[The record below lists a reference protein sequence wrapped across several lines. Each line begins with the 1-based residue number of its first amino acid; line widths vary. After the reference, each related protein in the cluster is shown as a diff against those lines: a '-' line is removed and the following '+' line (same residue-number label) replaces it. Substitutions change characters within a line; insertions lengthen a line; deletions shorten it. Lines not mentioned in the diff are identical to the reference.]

1 MGPVVSGP
9 CPAVSSAAADFPFEG
24 VSDERVLARRVSGGD
39 HPVPAR
45 WLARPGLDPARCG
58 GADPRRCAR
67 PDHAGHGRR
76 ELFAGSAGE
85 APDPRSHQ
93 GSGGTQSAGALRRRG
108 IHYRAGRRFRSRLR
122 EDRYRWTHG
131 AAGHGLPGGRA
142 RGARAFAAASG
153 LPMMIYNNP
162 PAYNVDVTPEGF
174 KELASERR
182 VVAIKE
188 SSEDTRRLVDIVNLT
203 GDRYT
208 LFCGVD
214 DLLLESMLLGAV
226 GWVSGLVNVFPKES
240 VRLWELA
247 SKGEW
252 ERAKAIYR
260 WFMPTL
266 HLDTSPKLVQMIKLG
281 QKNVGNGSA
290 VTRAPRLPLEGE
302 ELKRVTRLYEEAIAN
317 RPTL

>member
-1 MGPVVSGP
+1 MSVSWRGVF
-9 CPAVSSAAADFPFEG
+9 PAVTTQFRADGALDLASTQRGVEEQIRAGVHGLIMLGSVGENCSLDPQEKRQILAATKEVAARKVPVLSGVAEYTTSQSAAFARECEKIGIDGLMVLPG
-24 VSDERVLARRVSGGD
+24 MVYKADEREALA
-39 HPVPAR
+39 H
-45 WLARPGLDPARCG
+45 
-58 GADPRRCAR
+58 
-67 PDHAGHGRR
+67 
-76 ELFAGSAGE
+76 F
-85 APDPRSHQ
+85 
-93 GSGGTQSAGALRRRG
+93 
-108 IHYRAGRRFRSRLR
+108 RAV
-122 EDRYRWTHG
+122 
-131 AAGHGLPGGRA
+131 
-142 RGARAFAAASG
+142 AAASG
-153 LPMMIYNNP
+153 MPIMIYNNP

-188 SSEDTRRLVDIVNLT
+188 SSENLRRLTDIVNLT

-214 DLLLESMLLGAV
+214 DLILESVLLGAV

-247 SKGEW
+247 AKGDW
-252 ERAKAIYR
+252 ERARAIYR

-281 QKNVGNGSA
+281 QKIVGNGSA
-290 VTRAPRLPLEGE
+290 VTRAPRLALEGE

>member
-1 MGPVVSGP
+1 MSVSWRGVF
-9 CPAVSSAAADFPFEG
+9 PAVTTQFRPDGSLDLASTQRGVEEQIRAGVHGLVMLGTVGENCSLDPQEKRQILAATKEVAARKVPVLSGVAEYTTAQAAAFARDCEKIGIDGLMVLPG
-24 VSDERVLARRVSGGD
+24 MVYKADEREALA
-39 HPVPAR
+39 H
-45 WLARPGLDPARCG
+45 
-58 GADPRRCAR
+58 
-67 PDHAGHGRR
+67 
-76 ELFAGSAGE
+76 F
-85 APDPRSHQ
+85 
-93 GSGGTQSAGALRRRG
+93 
-108 IHYRAGRRFRSRLR
+108 RAV
-122 EDRYRWTHG
+122 
-131 AAGHGLPGGRA
+131 
-142 RGARAFAAASG
+142 AAASG
-153 LPMMIYNNP
+153 LPIMIYNNP

-281 QKNVGNGSA
+281 QKIVGNGSA

>member
-1 MGPVVSGP
+1 MSVSWRGVFPAITTQFRPDGSLDLASTQRGIEEQIRAGVHGLIMLGTVGENCSLDPQEKRQILAATKEVAARKVPVLSGV
-9 CPAVSSAAADFPFEG
+9 AEYTTAQAAAFARDCEKIGIDGLMVLPG
-24 VSDERVLARRVSGGD
+24 MVYKADEREALA
-39 HPVPAR
+39 H
-45 WLARPGLDPARCG
+45 
-58 GADPRRCAR
+58 
-67 PDHAGHGRR
+67 
-76 ELFAGSAGE
+76 F
-85 APDPRSHQ
+85 
-93 GSGGTQSAGALRRRG
+93 
-108 IHYRAGRRFRSRLR
+108 RAV
-122 EDRYRWTHG
+122 
-131 AAGHGLPGGRA
+131 
-142 RGARAFAAASG
+142 AAASG
-153 LPMMIYNNP
+153 LPIMIYNNP

-247 SKGEW
+247 SKGDW

-281 QKNVGNGSA
+281 QKIAGNGSA
-290 VTRAPRLPLEGE
+290 VTRPPRLALEGE
-302 ELKRVTRLYEEAIAN
+302 ELKHVTRLYEEAIAN

>member
-1 MGPVVSGP
+1 MSVSWRGVFPAITTQFRSDGALDLASTQRCVEEQIRAGVHGLIMLGTVGENCSLEPQEKRQILAATKEAVARKVPVLSGV
-9 CPAVSSAAADFPFEG
+9 AEYTTAQAAAFARDCEKIGIDGLMVLPG
-24 VSDERVLARRVSGGD
+24 MVYKADEREALA
-39 HPVPAR
+39 H
-45 WLARPGLDPARCG
+45 
-58 GADPRRCAR
+58 
-67 PDHAGHGRR
+67 
-76 ELFAGSAGE
+76 F
-85 APDPRSHQ
+85 
-93 GSGGTQSAGALRRRG
+93 
-108 IHYRAGRRFRSRLR
+108 RAV
-122 EDRYRWTHG
+122 
-131 AAGHGLPGGRA
+131 
-142 RGARAFAAASG
+142 AAASG
-153 LPMMIYNNP
+153 LPIMIYNNP

-174 KELASERR
+174 KELASERH

-247 SKGEW
+247 AKGDW
-252 ERAKAIYR
+252 ERARAIYR

-281 QKNVGNGSA
+281 QKIVGNGSA
-290 VTRAPRLPLEGE
+290 VTRAPRLALEGE
-302 ELKRVTRLYEEAIAN
+302 ELKRVTRLYEEAIAS

>member
-1 MGPVVSGP
+1 MSVSWRGVF
-9 CPAVSSAAADFPFEG
+9 PAVTTQFRPDGSLDLASTQRGVEEQIRAGVHGLIMLGTVGENCSLDPQEKRQILAATKEVAARKVPVLSGVAEYTTAQAAAFARDCEKIGIDGLMVLPG
-24 VSDERVLARRVSGGD
+24 MVYKADEREALA
-39 HPVPAR
+39 H
-45 WLARPGLDPARCG
+45 
-58 GADPRRCAR
+58 
-67 PDHAGHGRR
+67 
-76 ELFAGSAGE
+76 F
-85 APDPRSHQ
+85 
-93 GSGGTQSAGALRRRG
+93 
-108 IHYRAGRRFRSRLR
+108 RAV
-122 EDRYRWTHG
+122 
-131 AAGHGLPGGRA
+131 
-142 RGARAFAAASG
+142 AAASG

-226 GWVSGLVNVFPKES
+226 GWVSGLVNVFPRES

-281 QKNVGNGSA
+281 QKIVGNGSA

>member
-1 MGPVVSGP
+1 MSVSWRGVFPAITTQFRPDGALDLASTQRGVEEQIRAGVHGLIMLGTVGENCSLDPQEKRQILAATKEVAARKVPVLSGV
-9 CPAVSSAAADFPFEG
+9 AEYTTAQAAAFARDCENIGIDGLMVLPG
-24 VSDERVLARRVSGGD
+24 MVYKADEREALA
-39 HPVPAR
+39 H
-45 WLARPGLDPARCG
+45 
-58 GADPRRCAR
+58 
-67 PDHAGHGRR
+67 
-76 ELFAGSAGE
+76 F
-85 APDPRSHQ
+85 
-93 GSGGTQSAGALRRRG
+93 
-108 IHYRAGRRFRSRLR
+108 RAV
-122 EDRYRWTHG
+122 
-131 AAGHGLPGGRA
+131 
-142 RGARAFAAASG
+142 AAASG
-153 LPMMIYNNP
+153 LPIMIYNNP
-162 PAYNVDVTPEGF
+162 PAYNVDVSPEGF

-214 DLLLESMLLGAV
+214 DLLLESMLLGAT

-247 SKGEW
+247 SKGDW
-252 ERAKAIYR
+252 ERARAIYR

-281 QKNVGNGSA
+281 QKIVGNGSA
-290 VTRAPRLPLEGE
+290 VTRPPRLALEGE

>member
-1 MGPVVSGP
+1 MSVSWRGVFPAITTQFRPDGALDLAATQRGIEEQIRAGVHGLIMLGTVGENCSLDPQEKRQILAATKEVAARKVPVLSGV
-9 CPAVSSAAADFPFEG
+9 AEYTTAQAAAFARDCEKIGIDGLMVLPG
-24 VSDERVLARRVSGGD
+24 MVYKADEREALA
-39 HPVPAR
+39 H
-45 WLARPGLDPARCG
+45 
-58 GADPRRCAR
+58 
-67 PDHAGHGRR
+67 
-76 ELFAGSAGE
+76 F
-85 APDPRSHQ
+85 
-93 GSGGTQSAGALRRRG
+93 
-108 IHYRAGRRFRSRLR
+108 RAV
-122 EDRYRWTHG
+122 
-131 AAGHGLPGGRA
+131 
-142 RGARAFAAASG
+142 AAASG
-153 LPMMIYNNP
+153 LPIMIYNNP

-240 VRLWELA
+240 VRLWELV
-247 SKGEW
+247 SKGDW

-281 QKNVGNGSA
+281 QKIVGNGSA
-290 VTRAPRLPLEGE
+290 VTRPPRLALEGD
-302 ELKRVTRLYEEAIAN
+302 ELKRVTRLYEEAISN

>member
-1 MGPVVSGP
+1 MSVSLRGVF
-9 CPAVSSAAADFPFEG
+9 PAVTTQFRPDGSLDLASTQRGVEEQIRAGVHGLIMLGTVGENCSLDPQEKRQILAATKEVAARKVPVLSGVAEYTTAQAAAFARDCEKIGIDGLMVLPG
-24 VSDERVLARRVSGGD
+24 MVYKADEREALA
-39 HPVPAR
+39 H
-45 WLARPGLDPARCG
+45 
-58 GADPRRCAR
+58 
-67 PDHAGHGRR
+67 
-76 ELFAGSAGE
+76 F
-85 APDPRSHQ
+85 
-93 GSGGTQSAGALRRRG
+93 
-108 IHYRAGRRFRSRLR
+108 RAV
-122 EDRYRWTHG
+122 
-131 AAGHGLPGGRA
+131 
-142 RGARAFAAASG
+142 AAASG

-226 GWVSGLVNVFPKES
+226 GWVSGLVNVFPRES

-281 QKNVGNGSA
+281 QKIVGNGSA
-290 VTRAPRLPLEGE
+290 VTRAPRLALDGE

>member
-1 MGPVVSGP
+1 MSVSWRGVF
-9 CPAVSSAAADFPFEG
+9 PAVTTQFRADGALDLASTQRGVEEQIRAGVHGLIMLGSVGENCSLDPQEKRQILAATKEVAARKVPVLSGVAEYTTSQSAAFARECEKIGIDGLMVLPG
-24 VSDERVLARRVSGGD
+24 MVYKADEREALA
-39 HPVPAR
+39 H
-45 WLARPGLDPARCG
+45 
-58 GADPRRCAR
+58 
-67 PDHAGHGRR
+67 
-76 ELFAGSAGE
+76 F
-85 APDPRSHQ
+85 
-93 GSGGTQSAGALRRRG
+93 
-108 IHYRAGRRFRSRLR
+108 RAV
-122 EDRYRWTHG
+122 
-131 AAGHGLPGGRA
+131 
-142 RGARAFAAASG
+142 AAASG
-153 LPMMIYNNP
+153 LPIMIYNNP

-188 SSEDTRRLVDIVNLT
+188 SSENLRRLTDIVNLT

-214 DLLLESMLLGAV
+214 DLILESVLLGAV

-247 SKGEW
+247 AKGDW
-252 ERAKAIYR
+252 ERARAIYR

-281 QKNVGNGSA
+281 QKIVGNGSA
-290 VTRAPRLPLEGE
+290 VTRAPRLALEGE
-302 ELKRVTRLYEEAIAN
+302 ELKRVTRLYEEAVAN

>member
-1 MGPVVSGP
+1 MSVSWRGVF
-9 CPAVSSAAADFPFEG
+9 PAVTTQFRADGALDLASTQRGIEEQIRAGVHGLIMIGTVGENCSLDPQEKRQILAATKEVAARKVPVLSGVAEYTTAQAAAFARDCEKIGIDGLMVLPG
-24 VSDERVLARRVSGGD
+24 MVYKADEREALA
-39 HPVPAR
+39 H
-45 WLARPGLDPARCG
+45 
-58 GADPRRCAR
+58 
-67 PDHAGHGRR
+67 
-76 ELFAGSAGE
+76 F
-85 APDPRSHQ
+85 
-93 GSGGTQSAGALRRRG
+93 
-108 IHYRAGRRFRSRLR
+108 RAV
-122 EDRYRWTHG
+122 
-131 AAGHGLPGGRA
+131 AQ
-142 RGARAFAAASG
+142 ASG
-153 LPMMIYNNP
+153 LPIMIYNNP
-162 PAYNVDVTPEGF
+162 PAYNVDVTPEGL

-214 DLLLESMLLGAV
+214 DLLLESMLLGAT

-247 SKGEW
+247 AKGDW

-281 QKNVGNGSA
+281 QKIVGNGSA
-290 VTRAPRLPLEGE
+290 VTRAPRLALEGE

>member
-1 MGPVVSGP
+1 MSVSWRGVFPAITTQFRPDGALDLAATQRGVEEQIRAGVHGLIMLGTVGENCSLDPQEKRQILTATKEVAARKVPVLSGV
-9 CPAVSSAAADFPFEG
+9 AEYTTAQAAAFARDCEKIGIDGLMVLPG
-24 VSDERVLARRVSGGD
+24 MVYKADEREALA
-39 HPVPAR
+39 H
-45 WLARPGLDPARCG
+45 
-58 GADPRRCAR
+58 
-67 PDHAGHGRR
+67 
-76 ELFAGSAGE
+76 F
-85 APDPRSHQ
+85 
-93 GSGGTQSAGALRRRG
+93 
-108 IHYRAGRRFRSRLR
+108 RAV
-122 EDRYRWTHG
+122 
-131 AAGHGLPGGRA
+131 
-142 RGARAFAAASG
+142 AAASG
-153 LPMMIYNNP
+153 LPIMIYNNP

-188 SSEDTRRLVDIVNLT
+188 SSEDTRRLVDLVNLT

-247 SKGEW
+247 SKGDW
-252 ERAKAIYR
+252 ERARAIYR

-281 QKNVGNGSA
+281 QKIVGNGSA
-290 VTRAPRLPLEGE
+290 VTRPPRLALEGE
-302 ELKRVTRLYEEAIAN
+302 ELKRVTRLYEEAIAS

>member
-1 MGPVVSGP
+1 MSVSWRGVF
-9 CPAVSSAAADFPFEG
+9 PAVTTQFRPDGSLDIGSTQRGIEEQIRAGVHGLIILGTVGENCSLEAQEKRQILAATKEAVARKVPVLSGVAEYTTAQAAAFARECEKIGIDGLMVLPG
-24 VSDERVLARRVSGGD
+24 MVYKADEREALA
-39 HPVPAR
+39 H
-45 WLARPGLDPARCG
+45 
-58 GADPRRCAR
+58 
-67 PDHAGHGRR
+67 
-76 ELFAGSAGE
+76 F
-85 APDPRSHQ
+85 
-93 GSGGTQSAGALRRRG
+93 
-108 IHYRAGRRFRSRLR
+108 RAV
-122 EDRYRWTHG
+122 
-131 AAGHGLPGGRA
+131 
-142 RGARAFAAASG
+142 AAASG
-153 LPMMIYNNP
+153 LPIMIYNNP

-174 KELASERR
+174 RELASERR

-188 SSEDTRRLVDIVNLT
+188 SSENLRRLTDIVNLT

-214 DLLLESMLLGAV
+214 DLILESVLLGAV

-247 SKGEW
+247 AKGDW
-252 ERAKAIYR
+252 ERARAIYR

-281 QKNVGNGSA
+281 QKIVGNGSA
-290 VTRAPRLPLEGE
+290 VTRAPRLALEGE

>member
-1 MGPVVSGP
+1 MSVSWRGVF
-9 CPAVSSAAADFPFEG
+9 PAVTTQFRPDGALDLASTQRGVEEQIRAGVHGLIMLGTVGENCSLDPQEKRQILAATKEVAARKVPVLSGVAEYTTAQAAAFAHDCEKIGIDGLMVLPG
-24 VSDERVLARRVSGGD
+24 MVYKADEREALA
-39 HPVPAR
+39 H
-45 WLARPGLDPARCG
+45 
-58 GADPRRCAR
+58 
-67 PDHAGHGRR
+67 
-76 ELFAGSAGE
+76 F
-85 APDPRSHQ
+85 
-93 GSGGTQSAGALRRRG
+93 
-108 IHYRAGRRFRSRLR
+108 RAV
-122 EDRYRWTHG
+122 
-131 AAGHGLPGGRA
+131 
-142 RGARAFAAASG
+142 AAASG
-153 LPMMIYNNP
+153 LPIMIYNNP

-214 DLLLESMLLGAV
+214 DLVLESMLLGV
-226 GWVSGLVNVFPKES
+226 TGWVSGLVNVFPKES

-247 SKGEW
+247 AKGDW
-252 ERAKAIYR
+252 ERARAIYR

-281 QKNVGNGSA
+281 QKIVGNGSA
-290 VTRAPRLPLEGE
+290 VTRPPRLALEGE
-302 ELKRVTRLYEEAIAN
+302 ELKRVTRLYEEAITN

>member
-1 MGPVVSGP
+1 MSVSWRGVF
-9 CPAVSSAAADFPFEG
+9 PAVTTQFRADGALDLASTQRGVEEQIRAGVHGLIMLGSVGENCSLDSQEKRQILAATKEVAARKVPVLSGVAEYTTAQSAAFARDCEKIGIDGLMVLPG
-24 VSDERVLARRVSGGD
+24 MVYKADEREALA
-39 HPVPAR
+39 H
-45 WLARPGLDPARCG
+45 
-58 GADPRRCAR
+58 
-67 PDHAGHGRR
+67 
-76 ELFAGSAGE
+76 F
-85 APDPRSHQ
+85 
-93 GSGGTQSAGALRRRG
+93 
-108 IHYRAGRRFRSRLR
+108 RAV
-122 EDRYRWTHG
+122 
-131 AAGHGLPGGRA
+131 
-142 RGARAFAAASG
+142 AAASG
-153 LPMMIYNNP
+153 LPIMIYNNP

-188 SSEDTRRLVDIVNLT
+188 SSENLRRLTDIVNLT

-214 DLLLESMLLGAV
+214 DLILESVLLGAV

-247 SKGEW
+247 AKGDW
-252 ERAKAIYR
+252 ERARAIYR

-281 QKNVGNGSA
+281 QKIVGNGSA

>member
-1 MGPVVSGP
+1 MSVSWRGVFPAITTQFRPDGALDLASTQRGVEEQIRAGVHGLVMLGTVGENCSLEPQEKRQILAATVEVAARKVPVLSGV
-9 CPAVSSAAADFPFEG
+9 AEYTTAQAAAFARECEKIGIDGLMVLPG
-24 VSDERVLARRVSGGD
+24 MVYKADEREALA
-39 HPVPAR
+39 H
-45 WLARPGLDPARCG
+45 
-58 GADPRRCAR
+58 
-67 PDHAGHGRR
+67 
-76 ELFAGSAGE
+76 F
-85 APDPRSHQ
+85 
-93 GSGGTQSAGALRRRG
+93 
-108 IHYRAGRRFRSRLR
+108 RAV
-122 EDRYRWTHG
+122 
-131 AAGHGLPGGRA
+131 
-142 RGARAFAAASG
+142 AAASG
-153 LPMMIYNNP
+153 LPIMIYNNP

-188 SSEDTRRLVDIVNLT
+188 SSENTRRLVDIVNLT

-214 DLLLESMLLGAV
+214 DLLLESMLLGV
-226 GWVSGLVNVFPKES
+226 TGWVSGLVNVFPKES

-247 SKGEW
+247 AKGDW
-252 ERAKAIYR
+252 ERARAIYR

-281 QKNVGNGSA
+281 QKIVGNGSA
-290 VTRAPRLPLEGE
+290 VTRPPRLALEGD

>member
-1 MGPVVSGP
+1 MSVSWRGVF
-9 CPAVSSAAADFPFEG
+9 PAVTTQFRPDGSLDLASTQRGVEEQIRAGVHGLIMLGTVGENCSLDPQEKRQILAATKEVAARKVPVLSGVAEYTTAQAAAFARDCEKIGIDGLMVLPG
-24 VSDERVLARRVSGGD
+24 MVYKADEREALA
-39 HPVPAR
+39 H
-45 WLARPGLDPARCG
+45 
-58 GADPRRCAR
+58 
-67 PDHAGHGRR
+67 
-76 ELFAGSAGE
+76 F
-85 APDPRSHQ
+85 
-93 GSGGTQSAGALRRRG
+93 
-108 IHYRAGRRFRSRLR
+108 RAV
-122 EDRYRWTHG
+122 
-131 AAGHGLPGGRA
+131 
-142 RGARAFAAASG
+142 AAASG

-281 QKNVGNGSA
+281 QKIVGNGSA

>member
-1 MGPVVSGP
+1 MSVSWRGVFPAITTQFRPDGALDLASTQRGIEAQIRAGVHGLIMLGTVGENCSLDPQEKRQILSATKEVAARKVPVLSGV
-9 CPAVSSAAADFPFEG
+9 AEYTTAQAAAFARDCEKIGIDGLMVLPG
-24 VSDERVLARRVSGGD
+24 MVYKADEREALA
-39 HPVPAR
+39 H
-45 WLARPGLDPARCG
+45 
-58 GADPRRCAR
+58 
-67 PDHAGHGRR
+67 
-76 ELFAGSAGE
+76 F
-85 APDPRSHQ
+85 
-93 GSGGTQSAGALRRRG
+93 
-108 IHYRAGRRFRSRLR
+108 RAV
-122 EDRYRWTHG
+122 
-131 AAGHGLPGGRA
+131 
-142 RGARAFAAASG
+142 AAASG
-153 LPMMIYNNP
+153 LPIMIYNNP

-214 DLLLESMLLGAV
+214 DLLLENMLLGAV

-247 SKGEW
+247 AKGDW

-281 QKNVGNGSA
+281 QQIVGNGSA
-290 VTRAPRLPLEGE
+290 VTRPPRLALEGE

-317 RPTL
+317 RPTV

>member
-1 MGPVVSGP
+1 MSVSWRGVF
-9 CPAVSSAAADFPFEG
+9 PAVTTQFRPDGSLDIGSTQRGIEEQIRAGVHGLIILGTVGENCSLEAQEKRQILAATKEAVARKVPVLSGVAEYTTAQAAAFARECEKIGIDGLMVLPG
-24 VSDERVLARRVSGGD
+24 MVYKADEREALA
-39 HPVPAR
+39 H
-45 WLARPGLDPARCG
+45 
-58 GADPRRCAR
+58 
-67 PDHAGHGRR
+67 
-76 ELFAGSAGE
+76 F
-85 APDPRSHQ
+85 
-93 GSGGTQSAGALRRRG
+93 
-108 IHYRAGRRFRSRLR
+108 RAV
-122 EDRYRWTHG
+122 
-131 AAGHGLPGGRA
+131 
-142 RGARAFAAASG
+142 AAASG
-153 LPMMIYNNP
+153 LPIMIYNNP

-188 SSEDTRRLVDIVNLT
+188 STENLRRLTDIVNLT

-214 DLLLESMLLGAV
+214 DLILESVLLGAV

-247 SKGEW
+247 VKGDW
-252 ERAKAIYR
+252 ERARAIYR

-281 QKNVGNGSA
+281 QKIVGNGSA
-290 VTRAPRLPLEGE
+290 VTRAPRLALEGE

>member
-1 MGPVVSGP
+1 MSVSWRGVF
-9 CPAVSSAAADFPFEG
+9 PAVTTQFRADGALDLASTQRGVEEQIRAGVHGLIMLGSVGENCSLDPQEKRQILAATKEVAARKVPVLSGVAEYTTAQSAAFARDCEKIGIDGLMVLPG
-24 VSDERVLARRVSGGD
+24 MVYKADEREALA
-39 HPVPAR
+39 H
-45 WLARPGLDPARCG
+45 
-58 GADPRRCAR
+58 
-67 PDHAGHGRR
+67 
-76 ELFAGSAGE
+76 F
-85 APDPRSHQ
+85 
-93 GSGGTQSAGALRRRG
+93 
-108 IHYRAGRRFRSRLR
+108 RAV
-122 EDRYRWTHG
+122 
-131 AAGHGLPGGRA
+131 
-142 RGARAFAAASG
+142 AAASG
-153 LPMMIYNNP
+153 LPIMIYNNP

-188 SSEDTRRLVDIVNLT
+188 SSENLRRLTDIVNLT

-214 DLLLESMLLGAV
+214 DLILESVLLGAV

-247 SKGEW
+247 AKGDW
-252 ERAKAIYR
+252 ERARAIYR

-281 QKNVGNGSA
+281 QKIVGNGSA
-290 VTRAPRLPLEGE
+290 VTRAPRLALEGE

>member
-1 MGPVVSGP
+1 MSVSWRGVF
-9 CPAVSSAAADFPFEG
+9 PAVTTQFRADGALDLASTQRGVEEQIRAGVHGLIMLGSVGENCALDPQEKRQILAATKEVAARKVPVLSGVAEYTTAQAAAFARECEKIGIDGLMVLPG
-24 VSDERVLARRVSGGD
+24 MVYKADEREALA
-39 HPVPAR
+39 H
-45 WLARPGLDPARCG
+45 
-58 GADPRRCAR
+58 
-67 PDHAGHGRR
+67 
-76 ELFAGSAGE
+76 F
-85 APDPRSHQ
+85 
-93 GSGGTQSAGALRRRG
+93 
-108 IHYRAGRRFRSRLR
+108 RAV
-122 EDRYRWTHG
+122 
-131 AAGHGLPGGRA
+131 
-142 RGARAFAAASG
+142 AAASG
-153 LPMMIYNNP
+153 LPIMIYNNP

-247 SKGEW
+247 SKGDW

-281 QKNVGNGSA
+281 QKIVGNGSA
-290 VTRAPRLPLEGE
+290 VTRAPRLALEGE
-302 ELKRVTRLYEEAIAN
+302 ELKHVTRLYEEAIAS

>member
-1 MGPVVSGP
+1 MSVSWRGVF
-9 CPAVSSAAADFPFEG
+9 PAITTQFRPDGALDLASTQRGIEEQIRAGVHGLIMLGTVGENCSLDPQEKRQILAAAKEVAARKVPVLSG
-24 VSDERVLARRVSGGD
+24 VAEYTTAQAAAFARDCEKIGIDGLMVLPGMVYKADEREALA
-39 HPVPAR
+39 H
-45 WLARPGLDPARCG
+45 
-58 GADPRRCAR
+58 
-67 PDHAGHGRR
+67 
-76 ELFAGSAGE
+76 F
-85 APDPRSHQ
+85 
-93 GSGGTQSAGALRRRG
+93 
-108 IHYRAGRRFRSRLR
+108 RAV
-122 EDRYRWTHG
+122 
-131 AAGHGLPGGRA
+131 
-142 RGARAFAAASG
+142 AAASG
-153 LPMMIYNNP
+153 LPIMIYNNP

-247 SKGEW
+247 SKGDM

-281 QKNVGNGSA
+281 QQIIGNGSA
-290 VTRAPRLPLEGE
+290 VTRPPRLALEGE

-317 RPTL
+317 RPTP

>member
-1 MGPVVSGP
+1 MSVSWRGVF
-9 CPAVSSAAADFPFEG
+9 PAVTTQFRADGALDLASTQRGVEEQIRAGVHGLIMLGSVGENCSLDPQEKRQILAATKEVAARKVPVLSGVAEYTTAQSAAFARECEKIGIDGLMVLPG
-24 VSDERVLARRVSGGD
+24 MVYKADEREALA
-39 HPVPAR
+39 H
-45 WLARPGLDPARCG
+45 
-58 GADPRRCAR
+58 
-67 PDHAGHGRR
+67 
-76 ELFAGSAGE
+76 F
-85 APDPRSHQ
+85 
-93 GSGGTQSAGALRRRG
+93 
-108 IHYRAGRRFRSRLR
+108 RAV
-122 EDRYRWTHG
+122 
-131 AAGHGLPGGRA
+131 
-142 RGARAFAAASG
+142 AAASG
-153 LPMMIYNNP
+153 LPIMIYNNP

-174 KELASERR
+174 RELASERR

-188 SSEDTRRLVDIVNLT
+188 SSENLRRLTDIVNLT

-214 DLLLESMLLGAV
+214 DLILESVLLGAV

-247 SKGEW
+247 AKGDW
-252 ERAKAIYR
+252 ERARAIYR

-281 QKNVGNGSA
+281 QKIVGNGSA
-290 VTRAPRLPLEGE
+290 VTRAPRLALEGE

>member
-1 MGPVVSGP
+1 MSVSWRGVF
-9 CPAVSSAAADFPFEG
+9 PAVTTQFRPDGALDLASTQRGVEEQIRAGVHGLIMLGTVGENCSLDPQEKRQILAATKEVAARKVPVLSGVAEYTTAQAAAFARDCEKIGIDGLMVLPG
-24 VSDERVLARRVSGGD
+24 MVYKCDEREALA
-39 HPVPAR
+39 H
-45 WLARPGLDPARCG
+45 
-58 GADPRRCAR
+58 
-67 PDHAGHGRR
+67 
-76 ELFAGSAGE
+76 F
-85 APDPRSHQ
+85 
-93 GSGGTQSAGALRRRG
+93 
-108 IHYRAGRRFRSRLR
+108 RAV
-122 EDRYRWTHG
+122 
-131 AAGHGLPGGRA
+131 
-142 RGARAFAAASG
+142 AAASG
-153 LPMMIYNNP
+153 LPIMIYNNP

-188 SSEDTRRLVDIVNLT
+188 SSEDTRRLVDIVNFT

-214 DLLLESMLLGAV
+214 DLVLESMLLGAT

-247 SKGEW
+247 SKGDW
-252 ERAKAIYR
+252 ERARAIYR

-281 QKNVGNGSA
+281 QKIVGNGSA
-290 VTRAPRLPLEGE
+290 VTRAPRLALEGE
-302 ELKRVTRLYEEAIAN
+302 ELKHVTRLYEEAIAN